1 MIAKVRMFGI
11 INSLAIYMEV
21 VRQRPLVIAGPS
33 GVGKSFLAQQL
44 LARSE
49 IFEMLLSTTTRP
61 RRSAEVD
68 GVDMRFVS
76 TERYAEIQAAANF
89 FMDNTFFGQHYG
101 YERPLIEGVL
111 NHGNIPVALVYAPVV
126 DQFVQAYPESTTLFL
141 NPGDI
146 GLLRKRMEQRGDA
159 PASIAGRMAGIEKEM
174 AAFEKDRVLYQ
185 EVVDVRD
192 NTATEEAIARIA
204 LRYNLSNLLKT

>member
-1 MIAKVRMFGI
+1 MFGI
-11 INSLAIYMEV
+11 INSLVIYMEV

-49 IFEMLLSTTTRP
+49 IFKMLLSTTTRP
-61 RRSAEVD
+61 QRSAEVD

-76 TERYAEIQAAANF
+76 QERYAQIQAAQDF
-89 FMDNTFFGQHYG
+89 FMDNPFFGHLYG

-141 NPGDI
+141 NPGDV
-146 GLLRKRMEQRGDA
+146 GLLRERMEKRGDA
-159 PASIAGRMAGIEKEM
+159 PASIEGRMAGIEKEM
-174 AAFEKDRVLYQ
+174 AAFEKDRALYQ
-185 EVVDVRD
+185 EVVEVHG
-192 NTATEEAIARIA
+192 NAATDEALARIA
-204 LRYNLSNLLKT
+204 TRYNLSNLLRA